1 MTSAERGPAA
11 PQGPCVIV
19 DPYSSGALF
28 AEALDEHGVP
38 VVAVVDSDG
47 PLDAYASSYRPQD
60 FPRIIEYDGDLESV
74 VRRLRDLD
82 PRCVLAGC
90 ESGVELAERL
100 APRVV
105 PERCNVPGLAAARRD
120 KSHMAA
126 AVAAAGLPVIPQICT
141 SDVEE
146 VAAWLAR
153 EGLAGADL
161 VIKPPKSA
169 STDGV
174 IKLTGGAHWQ
184 AVFSRQIGRVN
195 QFGETDDQLVVQKFV
210 TGTEYVIDTFS
221 HEGKHALVD
230 VCAYHKVDNGPHM
243 AVYDTMR
250 WLPPDDPALPGL
262 TEYVFGVLDAV
273 GLRFGSA
280 HVEVMST
287 TDGPLLIELGARP
300 HGGGQ
305 PRFNRNATADSQID
319 RTVRWLTGG
328 ELPQSYELLT
338 PQMCV
343 FHLAPRSGTV
353 RGTAVLDGIRNL
365 PSHHFSVQNL
375 AEGDHVPATR
385 DLVDSLNFGF
395 VILAHPDEE
404 QIRRDYEA
412 VRAMERRLSIEEW
425 TSIPPRS

>member
-1 MTSAERGPAA
+1 MLGAERDPAA

-28 AEALDEHGVP
+28 AEALAEHGVP
-38 VVAVVDSDG
+38 VVAVVTSRR
-47 PLDAYASSYRPQD
+47 PPKAFASSYRPQD
-60 FPRIIEYDGDLESV
+60 FPVVIEYDGDLEAVAS
-74 VRRLRDLD
+74 RLRDLD

-90 ESGVELAERL
+90 ESGVQLAEAL
-100 APRVV
+100 APQVV
-105 PERCNVPGLAAARRD
+105 PERCNVPELAPARRD

-141 SDVEE
+141 ADAEE
-146 VAAWLAR
+146 VAAWLQR
-153 EGLAGADL
+153 EGLAGAEL

-174 IKLTGGAHWQ
+174 VKLPGTADWR

-195 QFGETDDQLVVQKFV
+195 QFGEIDDRLVVQKFV

-221 HEGKHALVD
+221 HEGKHSLVD

-250 WLPPDDPALPGL
+250 WLPPDDPALPAL
-262 TEYVFGVLDAV
+262 TEYVFAVLDAV

-280 HVEVMST
+280 HVEVMDT
-287 TDGPLLIELGARP
+287 QDGPLLIELGARP

-328 ELPQSYELLT
+328 ELPASYELLT
-338 PQMCV
+338 RQMCV
-343 FHLAPRSGTV
+343 FHIAPRSGTV
-353 RGTAVLDGIRNL
+353 RGTAALDGIRSL

-375 AEGDHVPATR
+375 ADGDHVPVTR
-385 DLVDSLNFGF
+385 DLVDSLDFGF
-395 VILAHPDEE
+395 VILAHPDEQ
-404 QIRRDYEA
+404 QIQRDY
-412 VRAMERRLSIEEW
+412 RAIRAAERRLSIGEE
-425 TSIPPRS
+425 P

>member
-1 MTSAERGPAA
+1 MTDADRGTGA
-11 PQGPCVIV
+11 PRGDGPCVIV

-28 AEALDEHGVP
+28 AEPLTEHGVP
-38 VVAVVDSDG
+38 VVAVVTG
-47 PLDAYASSYRPQD
+47 PRPPEAYASSWQPED
-60 FPRIIEYDGDLESV
+60 FAEIVVFEGDLEPV
-74 VRRLRDLD
+74 VERLRELD
-82 PRCVLAGC
+82 PRAVLAGC

-105 PERCNVPGLAAARRD
+105 PARSNVPGLAAARRD
-120 KSHMAA
+120 KSSMAA

-141 SDVEE
+141 DDAEE
-146 VAAWLAR
+146 VAAWLGR

-161 VIKPPKSA
+161 VVKPPKSA

-174 IKLTGGAHWQ
+174 IKLAGGTDWR
-184 AVFSRQIGRVN
+184 AVFGRQLGRTN
-195 QFGETDDQLVVQKFV
+195 QFGETDDRLIVQKFV

-221 HEGKHALVD
+221 HDGKHAVVD
-230 VCAYHKVDNGPHM
+230 VCAYRKVDNGPHM

-250 WLPPDDPALPGL
+250 WLPPDDPAIPGL

-280 HVEVMST
+280 HVEVMGT
-287 TDGPLLIELGARP
+287 AEGPLLIELGARP

-305 PRFNRNATADSQID
+305 PRFNRNATSDSQID

-328 ELPQSYELLT
+328 ELPQGYELLLH
-338 PQMCV
+338 QMCV
-343 FHLAPRSGTV
+343 FHIAPRTGTVSGT
-353 RGTAVLDGIRNL
+353 AALDFIRDL
-365 PSHHFSVQNL
+365 PSHHFSVQSLND
-375 AEGDHVPATR
+375 GDHVRATR

-412 VRAMERRLSIEEW
+412 VRAAERLLSIEE
-425 TSIPPRS
+425 